1 MLIFNN
7 NSDNLLDSEVQFNH
21 VQLNNLITKLSLL
34 ISVDFWCGGDGRWSK

>member
-1 MLIFNN
+1 VNSVNFNN

-34 ISVDFWCGGDGRWSK
+34 IFVDF